1 MEFHLDVKI
10 NNIIEGLERKK
21 VLHTI
26 IIYALL
32 RDSKSKWKERKI
44 KLTLRGVALAVM
56 LLRKLQ
62 KILPNSIETWNG
74 WKIN

>member
-32 RDSKSKWKERKI
+32 RDSKLK
-44 KLTLRGVALAVM
+44 
-56 LLRKLQ
+56 
-62 KILPNSIETWNG
+62 
-74 WKIN
+74 